1 MTEVRDT
8 IRDPCEDMDCGPN
21 SESCSNGVCKCKD
34 GFEGSKCEV
43 EKERCSDEIC
53 NNGTVEPGFVSDG
66 CKCTCSNGWGNEEG
80 WQEDTN
86 KICAKRIR
94 SSLKILL
101 VSQMDYVLKLDLMI
115 VITYVILDII

>member
-66 CKCTCSNGWGNEEG
+66 CKCTCSNGWGNEDG
-80 WQEDTN
+80 WQEDSS
-86 KICAKRIR
+86 KI
-94 SSLKILL
+94 
-101 VSQMDYVLKLDLMI
+101 VLKE
-115 VITYVILDII
+115 